1 MELLNKSSV
10 NDLQKNSANEDRTF
24 ELRHNGKLIVV
35 LTFSEKVTI
44 LFVKAR
50 KSFDFVISQTVKS

>member
-1 MELLNKSSV
+1 MKKDMELLNKNSV

-35 LTFSEKVTI
+35 LTYS
-44 LFVKAR
+44 R
-50 KSFDFVISQTVKS
+50 KSNNIIRQSGEKF